1 MIVIVLATHSGRE
14 CTPDMHAAWQ
24 KLLSGVATA
33 LAHKYHWIL
42 FSIHH
47 LCPQCLPSAHRDWG
61 LALRAQLLFNK
72 VHSIQGSK
80 MNIVSS
86 LSLHLMLKEKWFISW
101 KMGRNI
107 GRSNSLLRN
116 SLVEDNILVGFRM
129 LERKSRWRKKFSVV
143 GNIYSVVGDWLPQ
156 GSVAK
161 TYCSRKADV
170 VSGVWEKTR

>member
-14 CTPDMHAAWQ
+14 CTPDVHAAWQ

-47 LCPQCLPSAHRDWG
+47 LCPQCFPSAHRDWG

-80 MNIVSS
+80 MNIVYPMKWTFSVYLCVCLSS
-86 LSLHLMLKEKWFISW
+86 FSSVDITLFLSTGWLYSW
-101 KMGRNI
+101 KSFGVSPKI
-107 GRSNSLLRN
+107 KDLF
-116 SLVEDNILVGFRM
+116 ILTIFCAD
-129 LERKSRWRKKFSVV
+129 LTSREIKRIW
-143 GNIYSVVGDWLPQ
+143 N
-156 GSVAK
+156 
-161 TYCSRKADV
+161 C
-170 VSGVWEKTR
+170 